1 MTQEYATFGSFILFK
16 EVVADELGHL
26 YRAGELDRN
35 GLTRTAFLRVFDGP
49 HVPVD
54 DVISRLE
61 TANRVAGVLHAAN
74 VASNALY
81 LVEDGIPAVAWDYMS
96 AQPLCSV
103 FSAVRTEAFPVPVDN
118 ALLIMEKLALALSAG
133 LAVEID
139 GASMVHGFLHPGLSV
154 ISNDG
159 EAVVVGFGMADQL
172 SGLLDHPESGALCA
186 PYLAPEILMTRTS
199 SKRGDVYSLGAI
211 LFHLL
216 TANPF
221 PVEAEE
227 REGLLDTAV
236 LAYDGEP
243 IPEDIKALLSQA
255 VSPRPEERFS
265 SAADFKK
272 ELDKLLYGGTYSPT
286 TFNLALFM
294 DRLFRSEIETEE
306 KEKVTESQV
315 DVQPYLQP
323 EPEPIEEEIVAAE
336 VAAKGGGKGLWIG
349 LSVILAAV
357 LIAAAL
363 VVPKLIGPIQPAA
376 IPTPTPEELAAQ
388 EQAEHERLQAMI
400 DAEVTR
406 LMAEKE
412 EEIRQ
417 ELTNRQQEIESLQR
431 QLREAETK
439 SQSGTGPTAE
449 DLRRAEDLRNQLAA
463 AEEAKRQREAELE
476 KERLA
481 AAEEARRRAEQDRL
495 AQEAKEA
502 EAVEAAKQ
510 PTPMLKIAEDQP
522 APEPTPAEQ
531 IPAAAPSPT
540 VPPVEPPAKETVT
553 IVENMFVDPQD
564 VDTRAE
570 LLKQERA
577 EFSTTAARSVRRGVV
592 IIQATVNASGRVEA
606 TKILRIDEKRYGIP
620 EAVTEASMKCVFK
633 PATKNGIRVKTY
645 ASITYRYD
653 FTRRR

>member
-16 EVVADELGHL
+16 EIVADELGHL
-26 YRAGELDRN
+26 YRAGELDRT
-35 GLTRTAFLRVFDGP
+35 GLTRTTFLRVFDGP
-49 HVPVD
+49 HVPAD
-54 DVISRLE
+54 DLISRLE

-96 AQPLCSV
+96 AQPLGSV
-103 FSAVRTEAFPVPVDN
+103 FSTVRSEGFPVPVDN

-139 GASMVHGFLHPGLSV
+139 GASLVHGFLHPGLSV

-172 SGLLDHPESGALCA
+172 AGLLDHPESAAHCA

-243 IPEDIKALLSQA
+243 IPDDIKALLGQA
-255 VSPRPEERFS
+255 VASRPEDRFS

-294 DRLFRSEIETEE
+294 DRLFRTEIEAEE
-306 KEKVTESQV
+306 KQKIAESQI
-315 DVQPYLQP
+315 DIEPYLKP
-323 EPEPIEEEIVAAE
+323 EPEPLEEEIVSAE

-357 LIAAAL
+357 VIAAAL
-363 VVPKLIGPIQPAA
+363 VVPKLIGPTQQVAA
-376 IPTPTPEELAAQ
+376 PTPTPEELAAK
-388 EQAEHERLQAMI
+388 EQAEQQRLQAMI

-406 LMAEKE
+406 LMNEKE

-417 ELTNRQQEIESLQR
+417 ELTNRQEEIESLQR

-439 SQSGTGPTAE
+439 SKSGTAPTAE
-449 DLRRAEDLRNQLAA
+449 DQRRAEDLRRQIAE

-481 AAEEARRRAEQDRL
+481 AAEEARRTAELER
-495 AQEAKEA
+495 QEQAVREA
-502 EAVEAAKQ
+502 EAAKQ
-510 PTPMLKIAEDQP
+510 QTPVLKIAEDQQ

-531 IPAAAPSPT
+531 IPATVPSPT
-540 VPPVEPPAKETVT
+540 AVPVEPPPEDTVT

-592 IIQATVNASGRVEA
+592 ILQATVNASGRVEA
-606 TKILRIDEKRYGIP
+606 VKILRIDEERYGIP
-620 EAVTEASMKCVFK
+620 EAVKKAAMKCVFK

>member
-16 EVVADELGHL
+16 EIVADELGHL
-26 YRAGELDRN
+26 YRAGELDRT
-35 GLTRTAFLRVFDGP
+35 GVTRTTFLRVFDGP

-54 DVISRLE
+54 DLNSRLE

-81 LVEDGIPAVAWDYMS
+81 LMEDGVPAVAWDYMP
-96 AQPLCSV
+96 AQPLGAV
-103 FSAVRTEAFPVPVDN
+103 FSTVRSEGFPVPVDN

-133 LAVEID
+133 LAVEVD
-139 GASMVHGFLHPGLSV
+139 GASLVHGFLHPGLSV
-154 ISNDG
+154 VSNDG

-172 SGLLDHPESGALCA
+172 AGLLDHPESAAHCA

-199 SKRGDVYSLGAI
+199 SKRGDVYSLGAV

-243 IPEDIKALLSQA
+243 IPDDIKSLLSQA
-255 VSPRPEERFS
+255 VAPRPEDRFS

-294 DRLFRSEIETEE
+294 DRLFRSEIEAEE
-306 KEKVTESQV
+306 KQKVAESQI
-315 DVQPYLQP
+315 DVQPYLKP
-323 EPEPIEEEIVAAE
+323 EPEPVEEEIVSAEMAAR
-336 VAAKGGGKGLWIG
+336 GGGKGLWIG

-357 LIAAAL
+357 VIAAAL
-363 VVPKLIGPIQPAA
+363 VVPKLIGPLQQAA
-376 IPTPTPEELAAQ
+376 TPTPTPEEVAAQ
-388 EQAEHERLQAMI
+388 EQAEQQRLQAMI

-406 LMAEKE
+406 LMNAKE

-417 ELTNRQQEIESLQR
+417 ELTNRQQEIELLQR

-439 SQSGTGPTAE
+439 SKTGTAPTAE
-449 DLRRAEDLRNQLAA
+449 DQRRAEDLRRQIAA
-463 AEEAKRQREAELE
+463 AEEAKRQRETELE

-481 AAEEARRRAEQDRL
+481 AAEDARRKAELDRL
-495 AQEAKEA
+495 AQEAKEVEEEA
-502 EAVEAAKQ
+502 EQ
-510 PTPMLKIAEDQP
+510 PTPVLKIAEDQQ

-531 IPAAAPSPT
+531 RPAAVPSPT
-540 VPPVEPPAKETVT
+540 AVPVEPPPKETVT
-553 IVENMFVDPQD
+553 IVENMFVDPQNI
-564 VDTRAE
+564 DTRAE
-570 LLKQERA
+570 LLKQHRA

-592 IIQATVNASGRVEA
+592 ILQATVNASGRVEA
-606 TKILRIDEKRYGIP
+606 VKILRIDEKRYGIP
-620 EAVTEASMKCVFK
+620 EAVKAAAMKCVFK